1 MRTGE
6 RGYML
11 VMVLIL
17 LAVGS
22 TSIIPVMNLVQTGL
36 ISNRIQTTQLDVQ
49 YAGDGGAEY
58 AIWQLLYGDATAQ
71 LTEDGDE
78 VLHTINLNG
87 IETVVVI
94 RLNGASSTLS
104 PGPGAEDNRTRP
116 SAKVECAR
124 DGDGVYDDDCLSLPN
139 NTSGMLAR
147 YTVYLEQISPDTSVG
162 VTTVY
167 NELPALFDWD
177 PALNPVISRDG
188 SFPEIES
195 TSLVNIGSSQNQVW
209 KWDLS
214 SPIFFTQGQVRQF
227 TFVAKIDGQNGEHCN
242 RVFLKVQGSPN
253 ESSGPTAIV
262 RTGSGNAGCTNGG
275 TLAAKYVDRLM
286 ALPNQTT
293 VFTYII
299 NVENLEKNS
308 QHILQV
314 KDVLPPGL
322 LYCDGPAQGDSSKSC
337 DPPLFEITNDP
348 FDPATDSYS
357 SIAGYDGM
365 LPSPAL
371 TTGVDGRWELVWDG
385 PGAGWFL
392 TKAGGPHDTLIIRFQ
407 AEFTPVESGSYYNEL
422 FIDVN
427 CSAPSSL
434 ISEGVTTTEEYCA
447 SYSWPTSGV
456 LVPSYD
462 VRSISGG
469 LTGQGNAVFQEGD
482 GAQLTSWH
490 IY

>member
-11 VMVLIL
+11 VIVLIL

-36 ISNRIQTTQLDVQ
+36 TSNRIQTTQLNVQ
-49 YAGDGGAEY
+49 YSGDAGSEF

-71 LTEDGDE
+71 LTADGDE

-87 IETVVVI
+87 TETVVVI
-94 RLNGASSTLS
+94 RLNGASSQLS

-116 SAKVECAR
+116 HATVVCAR
-124 DGDGVYDDDCLSLPN
+124 DGDGVYDDDCLNLPGS
-139 NTSGMLAR
+139 TAGMLAR

-167 NELPALFDWD
+167 NELPASFDWD
-177 PALNPVISRDG
+177 PALDPVTSLDG

-195 TSLVNIGSSQNQVW
+195 ASPVNVGSSQNQVW
-209 KWDLS
+209 KWELS

-227 TFVAKIDGQNGEHCN
+227 TFVARISANDGEYCN
-242 RVFLKVQGSPN
+242 RVFLKMQSPPN
-253 ESSGPTAIV
+253 ESSGPVAVV
-262 RTGSGNAGCTNGG
+262 RVGSATEGCPNGG
-275 TLAAKYVDRLM
+275 TLATKHVDRLL
-286 ALPNQTT
+286 ALPNETT

-299 NVENLEKNS
+299 SVENLEKNS
-308 QHILQV
+308 QHIQGI
-314 KDVLPPGL
+314 KDVLPPGF
-322 LYCDGPAQGDSSKSC
+322 LYCDGPTQGDPNKTC
-337 DPPLFEITNDP
+337 DPTLWKIADDP
-348 FDPATDSYS
+348 FDPGTGSYS
-357 SIAGYDGM
+357 SIAGYVA
-365 LPSPAL
+365 LPGPVQ
-371 TTGVDGRWELVWDG
+371 TTGPDGRWELAWDG
-385 PGAGWFL
+385 PGGAGWSLAQANLPGNTF
-392 TKAGGPHDTLIIRFQ
+392 IMRFQ
-407 AEFTPVESGSYYNEL
+407 AEFTPTDSGSYYNEV
-422 FIDVN
+422 FVDVS

-434 ISEGVTTTEEYCA
+434 IAEGVTTQEEYCA

-462 VRSISGG
+462 VRSINGG
-469 LTGQGNAVFQEGD
+469 LTSQGNAILQAGD